1 MLKYRIRKGDNKLK
15 QNPAIFLIHGYGSNC
30 DDLFSFA
37 PYLPK
42 NLTIIALEAPLSLT
56 QGSYAWYHLY
66 PEQNGTLKSDLNEAQ
81 RSLELITKSIKQ
93 LIEKYNINKMD
104 VSVLGFSQGAILS
117 WALAY
122 SKSEI
127 VRRVIALSGY
137 IHESIDTSDPPKF
150 IGYATHGIS
159 DEIIPIKMARDSVFP
174 ISQKHSA
181 IEYHEF
187 SDGHNVSQ
195 ENFTKML
202 IWLERTKL

>member
-37 PYLPK
+37 PYFPK
-42 NLTIIALEAPLSLT
+42 NLTTIALEAPLSLA

-66 PEQNGTLKSDLNEAQ
+66 PEPNGALKSDLNEAQ
-81 RSLELITKSIKQ
+81 RSLELITNNIKQ
-93 LIEKYNINKMD
+93 LIEKYNINKID

>member
-1 MLKYRIRKGDNKLK
+1 MLKYRIRKGDNKLT

-42 NLTIIALEAPLSLT
+42 NLTIIALEAPLSLA

>member
-1 MLKYRIRKGDNKLK
+1 MLKYRIRKGDNKLT
-15 QNPAIFLIHGYGSNC
+15 QNSAIFLIHGYGSNC

-42 NLTIIALEAPLSLT
+42 NLTIIALEAPLLLA
-56 QGSYAWYHLY
+56 QESYAWYHLY
-66 PEQNGTLKSDLNEAQ
+66 PGQKGALKSDLNEAQ
-81 RSLELITKSIKQ
+81 RSLELITNNIKQ

>member
-1 MLKYRIRKGDNKLK
+1 MLKYRIRKGDNKLT
-15 QNPAIFLIHGYGSNC
+15 QSSAIFLIHGYGSNY

-42 NLTIIALEAPLSLT
+42 NLTIIALEAPLSLA

-66 PEQNGTLKSDLNEAQ
+66 PGQNGELKSDLNEAQ
-81 RSLELITKSIKQ
+81 RSLKLITNDIKQ

-137 IHESIDTSDPPKF
+137 IHESIDTSYPPKF
-150 IGYATHGIS
+150 IGYATHGIT

-187 SDGHNVSQ
+187 NDGHNVSQ

>member
-150 IGYATHGIS
+150 IGYATHGIT

-187 SDGHNVSQ
+187 NDGHNVSQ

>member
-1 MLKYRIRKGDNKLK
+1 MLKYRIRKGDNKLT
-15 QNPAIFLIHGYGSNC
+15 QSSAIFLIHGYGSNC

-42 NLTIIALEAPLSLT
+42 NLTIIALEAPLSLA

-66 PEQNGTLKSDLNEAQ
+66 PGQNGALKSDLNEAQ
-81 RSLELITKSIKQ
+81 RSLELITNNIKQ

-122 SKSEI
+122 GKSEI

-150 IGYATHGIS
+150 IGYATHGIT

-187 SDGHNVSQ
+187 NDGHNVSQ

>member
-42 NLTIIALEAPLSLT
+42 NLTIIALEAPLLLA

-66 PEQNGTLKSDLNEAQ
+66 PGQKGALKSDLNEAQ
-81 RSLELITKSIKQ
+81 RSLELITNDIKQ
-93 LIEKYNINKMD
+93 LIQKYNINKMD

>member
-42 NLTIIALEAPLSLT
+42 NLTTIALEAPLSLA

-66 PEQNGTLKSDLNEAQ
+66 PGQNGALKSDLNEAQ
-81 RSLELITKSIKQ
+81 RSLELITNNIKQ
-93 LIEKYNINKMD
+93 LIKKYNINKMD

-122 SKSEI
+122 SKFEI

-150 IGYATHGIS
+150 IGYATHGIT

>member
-81 RSLELITKSIKQ
+81 RSLELITNNIKQ

-122 SKSEI
+122 GKSKI

-150 IGYATHGIS
+150 IGYATHGIT

>member
-1 MLKYRIRKGDNKLK
+1 MLKYRIRKGDNKLT
-15 QNPAIFLIHGYGSNC
+15 QSSAIFLIHGYGSNC

-42 NLTIIALEAPLSLT
+42 NLTIIALEAPLLLA

-66 PEQNGTLKSDLNEAQ
+66 PGQNGALKSDLNEAQ
-81 RSLELITKSIKQ
+81 RSLELITNDIKQ
-93 LIEKYNINKMD
+93 LIQKYNINKMD

-150 IGYATHGIS
+150 VGYATHGIT

-187 SDGHNVSQ
+187 NDGHNVSQ

>member
-81 RSLELITKSIKQ
+81 WSLELITNNIKQ

-187 SDGHNVSQ
+187 NDGHNVSQ

>member
-1 MLKYRIRKGDNKLK
+1 
-15 QNPAIFLIHGYGSNC
+15 
-30 DDLFSFA
+30 
-37 PYLPK
+37 
-42 NLTIIALEAPLSLT
+42 
-56 QGSYAWYHLY
+56 
-66 PEQNGTLKSDLNEAQ
+66 
-81 RSLELITKSIKQ
+81 
-93 LIEKYNINKMD
+93 MD

-150 IGYATHGIS
+150 IGYASHGIS

-174 ISQKHSA
+174 ISQKHNE

-195 ENFTKML
+195 ENFKKIL

>member
-1 MLKYRIRKGDNKLK
+1 MLKYRIRKGDNKLT
-15 QNPAIFLIHGYGSNC
+15 QSPAIFLIHGYGSNC

-42 NLTIIALEAPLSLT
+42 NLTIIALEAPISLA
-56 QGSYAWYHLY
+56 QGNSAWYHLY
-66 PEQNGTLKSDLNEAQ
+66 PGQNGTLKSDLNEAQ
-81 RSLELITKSIKQ
+81 RSLELITNDIKQ
-93 LIEKYNINKMD
+93 LIQKYNINKID

-150 IGYATHGIS
+150 IGYATHGIT

-187 SDGHNVSQ
+187 NDGHNVSQ

>member
-1 MLKYRIRKGDNKLK
+1 MLKYRIRKGDNKLR
-15 QNPAIFLIHGYGSNC
+15 QSPAIFLIHGYGSNY

-42 NLTIIALEAPLSLT
+42 NLTIIALEAPLSLA

-66 PEQNGTLKSDLNEAQ
+66 PGQNGALKSDLNEAQ
-81 RSLELITKSIKQ
+81 RSLELITNDIKQ
-93 LIEKYNINKMD
+93 MIEKYNINKMD

-150 IGYATHGIS
+150 IGYATHGIT

-187 SDGHNVSQ
+187 NDGHNVSQ

>member
-1 MLKYRIRKGDNKLK
+1 MLKYRIRKGDNKLT

-42 NLTIIALEAPLSLT
+42 NLTIIALEAPLSLA

-66 PEQNGTLKSDLNEAQ
+66 PGQNGALKSDLNEAQ
-81 RSLELITKSIKQ
+81 RSLELITNNIKQ

-122 SKSEI
+122 GKSEI

-150 IGYATHGIS
+150 IGYATHGIT

-187 SDGHNVSQ
+187 NDGHNVSQ

>member
-1 MLKYRIRKGDNKLK
+1 MLKYRIRKGDDKLT
-15 QNPAIFLIHGYGSNC
+15 QSPAIFLIHGYGSNC

-42 NLTIIALEAPLSLT
+42 NLTIIALEAPLLLA

-66 PEQNGTLKSDLNEAQ
+66 PGQNGALKSDLNEAQ
-81 RSLELITKSIKQ
+81 RSLELITNDIKQ
-93 LIEKYNINKMD
+93 LIQKYNINKMD
-104 VSVLGFSQGAILS
+104 VSVLGFSQGAILC

-137 IHESIDTSDPPKF
+137 IHESIDTSYPPKF
-150 IGYATHGIS
+150 IGYATHGIT

-181 IEYHEF
+181 VEYHEF
-187 SDGHNVSQ
+187 NDGHNVSQ

>member
-42 NLTIIALEAPLSLT
+42 NLTIIALEAPLLLA

-66 PEQNGTLKSDLNEAQ
+66 PGQNGALKSDLNEAQ
-81 RSLELITKSIKQ
+81 RSLELITNDIKK
-93 LIEKYNINKMD
+93 LIQKYNINKMD

-202 IWLERTKL
+202 IWLERTRL

>member
-1 MLKYRIRKGDNKLK
+1 MLKYRIRKGDNKLT
-15 QNPAIFLIHGYGSNC
+15 QSSAIFLIHGYGSNC

-42 NLTIIALEAPLSLT
+42 NLTIIALEAPLSLA

-66 PEQNGTLKSDLNEAQ
+66 PGQNGELKSDLNEAQ
-81 RSLELITKSIKQ
+81 RSLELITNNIKQ
-93 LIEKYNINKMD
+93 LIEKYNINKMH

-122 SKSEI
+122 GKSEI

-150 IGYATHGIS
+150 IGYATHGIT

-187 SDGHNVSQ
+187 NDGHNVSQ

>member
-15 QNPAIFLIHGYGSNC
+15 QSPAIFLIHGYGSNC

-42 NLTIIALEAPLSLT
+42 NLTIISLEAPLSLAK
-56 QGSYAWYHLY
+56 GSYAWYHLY
-66 PEQNGTLKSDLNEAQ
+66 PEQNGALKSDLNEAQ
-81 RSLELITKSIKQ
+81 RSLELITNNIKQ

-137 IHESIDTSDPPKF
+137 IHESIDTSNPPKF
-150 IGYATHGIS
+150 IGYATHGIT

-187 SDGHNVSQ
+187 NDGHNVSQ

-202 IWLERTKL
+202 IWLGRTKL

>member
-1 MLKYRIRKGDNKLK
+1 MLKYRIRKGDNKLT

-42 NLTIIALEAPLSLT
+42 NLTIIALEAPLLLA

-66 PEQNGTLKSDLNEAQ
+66 PGQNGALKSDLNEAQ
-81 RSLELITKSIKQ
+81 RSLELITNNIKQ

-122 SKSEI
+122 GKSKI

-150 IGYATHGIS
+150 IGYATHGIT

-187 SDGHNVSQ
+187 NDGHNVSQ

>member
-1 MLKYRIRKGDNKLK
+1 MLKYRIRKGDDKLT
-15 QNPAIFLIHGYGSNC
+15 QSPAIFLIHGYGSNC

-42 NLTIIALEAPLSLT
+42 NLTIIALEAPLLLA

-66 PEQNGTLKSDLNEAQ
+66 PGQNGALKSDLNEAQ
-81 RSLELITKSIKQ
+81 RSLELITNDIKQ
-93 LIEKYNINKMD
+93 LIQKYNINKMD

-150 IGYATHGIS
+150 IGYSTHGIS

-187 SDGHNVSQ
+187 NDGHNVSQ

>member
-1 MLKYRIRKGDNKLK
+1 MLKYRIRKGDNKLT
-15 QNPAIFLIHGYGSNC
+15 QSPAIFLIHGYGSNC

-42 NLTIIALEAPLSLT
+42 NLTIIALEAPLSLA

-66 PEQNGTLKSDLNEAQ
+66 PGQNGALKSDLNEAQ
-81 RSLELITKSIKQ
+81 RSLELITNDIKQ
-93 LIEKYNINKMD
+93 MIEKYNINKMD

-137 IHESIDTSDPPKF
+137 IHESIDTSNPPKF
-150 IGYATHGIS
+150 IGYATHGIT

-174 ISQKHSA
+174 ISQKHIA

-187 SDGHNVSQ
+187 NDGHNVSQ

>member
-1 MLKYRIRKGDNKLK
+1 MLKYRIRKGYNKLT
-15 QNPAIFLIHGYGSNC
+15 QSSDIFLIHGYGSNC

-42 NLTIIALEAPLSLT
+42 NLTIIALEAPLLLA

-66 PEQNGTLKSDLNEAQ
+66 PGQNGELKSDLNEAQ
-81 RSLELITKSIKQ
+81 RSLELITNDIKQ
-93 LIEKYNINKMD
+93 LIQKYNINKMD

-122 SKSEI
+122 GKSEI

-150 IGYATHGIS
+150 IGYATHGIT

-187 SDGHNVSQ
+187 NDGHNVSQ

>member
-1 MLKYRIRKGDNKLK
+1 MLKYRIRKGDNKLT

-42 NLTIIALEAPLSLT
+42 NLTIIALEAPLSLA

-66 PEQNGTLKSDLNEAQ
+66 PGQNGALKSDLNEAQ
-81 RSLELITKSIKQ
+81 RSLELITNNIKQ

-122 SKSEI
+122 GKSKI

-150 IGYATHGIS
+150 IGYATHGIT

-187 SDGHNVSQ
+187 NDGHNVSQ

>member
-37 PYLPK
+37 PYFPK
-42 NLTIIALEAPLSLT
+42 NLTIIALEAPLSLAK
-56 QGSYAWYHLY
+56 GSYAWYHLY
-66 PEQNGTLKSDLNEAQ
+66 PEQNGALKSDLNEAQ
-81 RSLELITKSIKQ
+81 RSLELITNNIKQ

>member
-1 MLKYRIRKGDNKLK
+1 MLKYRIRKGDNKLT
-15 QNPAIFLIHGYGSNC
+15 QSSAIFLIHGYGSNY

-42 NLTIIALEAPLSLT
+42 NLTIIALEAPLSLA

-66 PEQNGTLKSDLNEAQ
+66 PGQNGELKSDLNEAQ
-81 RSLELITKSIKQ
+81 RSLKLITNDIKQ

-137 IHESIDTSDPPKF
+137 IHESIDTSYPPKF
-150 IGYATHGIS
+150 IGYATHGIT

-187 SDGHNVSQ
+187 NDGHNVSQ
-195 ENFTKML
+195 ENFTKIL

>member
-42 NLTIIALEAPLSLT
+42 NLTIIALEAPLSLA

-66 PEQNGTLKSDLNEAQ
+66 PGQNGELKSDLNEAQ
-81 RSLELITKSIKQ
+81 RSLELITNDIKQ
-93 LIEKYNINKMD
+93 LIQKYNINKMD

-117 WALAY
+117 WSLAY

>member
-42 NLTIIALEAPLSLT
+42 NLTIIALEAPLSLA

-66 PEQNGTLKSDLNEAQ
+66 PGQNGTLKSDLNEAQ
-81 RSLELITKSIKQ
+81 RSLELITNNIKQ

>member
-81 RSLELITKSIKQ
+81 RSLELITNNIKQ

-150 IGYATHGIS
+150 IGYATHGIT

-187 SDGHNVSQ
+187 NDGHNVSQ
-195 ENFTKML
+195 ENFTKIL

>member
-1 MLKYRIRKGDNKLK
+1 MLKYRIRKGDNKLR
-15 QNPAIFLIHGYGSNC
+15 QSPAIFLIHGYGSNY

-42 NLTIIALEAPLSLT
+42 NLTIIALEAPLSLA

-66 PEQNGTLKSDLNEAQ
+66 PEQNGALKSDLNEAQ
-81 RSLELITKSIKQ
+81 RSLKLITNDIKQ

-150 IGYATHGIS
+150 IGYATHGIT

-174 ISQKHSA
+174 ISQKHST

-187 SDGHNVSQ
+187 NDGHNISQ